1 MFLQHHGV
9 LGQKWGVRRYQ
20 NPDGTRTSAGK
31 KHRLNGSIGK
41 NALLMNI
48 DKNNERNDARRR
60 KFVRY
65 ATGQEVEP
73 IFNTKKRLS
82 PDEATSFKK
91 GTTVNHVTTVDTEVR
106 PEKDRVL
113 FVTADEGDKKLYSSV
128 LGASIY
134 KHTNNTPVKVVEF
147 TLKQDLNAPSKREAI
162 QMFKDAYQKNE
173 SDFIDYFSETLARF
187 ARDPD
192 FFDQFTK
199 EEQNPNTFRKRFTEK
214 MDKRWLENDGYQLF
228 NMGFNDTTALKSDIY
243 KQYREELYKRGYN
256 ALVDDNDARN
266 SVMGGKVPLIVLDE
280 LESLGDMKVRDI
292 TKESIVKDYN
302 DWVNIQKS
310 K

>member
-20 NPDGTRTSAGK
+20 NPDGTRTIEGK
-31 KHRLNGSIGK
+31 KHRLNDPIGK
-41 NALLMNI
+41 KALLMNI
-48 DKNNERNDARRR
+48 DKNNEQNDARRR

-73 IFNTKKRLS
+73 IMYTKKRS
-82 PDEATSFKK
+82 NADEPTSFKK
-91 GTTVNHVTTVDTEVR
+91 GTTVNHVTTVNTNIK

-147 TLKQDLNAPSKREAI
+147 TLKQDLNAPSKRESI
-162 QMFKDAYQKNE
+162 QMFKDFYQKHE
-173 SDFIDYFSETLARF
+173 SEFIDYFSETLSKF

-192 FFDQFTK
+192 FFDQFTP
-199 EEQNPNTFRKRFTEK
+199 EEQDPDTFRKRFNKK
-214 MDKRWLENDGYQLF
+214 MDKKWLENDGYQLF
-228 NMGFNDTTALKSDIY
+228 NMGFNDTTALKSNIY

-266 SVMGGKVPLIVLDE
+266 SVMGGKVPLIILDE
-280 LESLGDMKVRDI
+280 LETLGDMKVRDI
-292 TKESIVKDYN
+292 TKESIINDYN
-302 DWVNIQKS
+302 DWVRIQKS